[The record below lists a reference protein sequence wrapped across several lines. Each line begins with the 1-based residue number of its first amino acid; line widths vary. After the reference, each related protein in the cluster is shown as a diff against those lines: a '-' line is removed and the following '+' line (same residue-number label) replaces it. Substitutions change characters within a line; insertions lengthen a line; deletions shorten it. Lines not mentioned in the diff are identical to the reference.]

1 MNTRPVVLI
10 TGASRGI
17 GRASAKIFAENGY
30 RVCINYRSDKASA
43 LSLEQELN
51 AKESVALAVQ
61 ADISNEQD
69 IVNLFNRVDEHFGQ
83 LDVLVNNAGTI
94 APQAKIESFT
104 AQRMTRLFN
113 TNITGLLLCCRE
125 AVKRMGPKKQ
135 GCIVNISSIAAR
147 IGAPNEYIDY
157 AASKGAVDSITRGLA
172 IEVADRNIRV
182 NGVRPGLIYTDIHA
196 GSGEPG
202 RVDRLKSK
210 VPLGRGGKPE
220 EVAEVIYFLASDKS
234 SYISGATIDVGGGR

>member
-1 MNTRPVVLI
+1 MNTKPVVLI

-51 AKESVALAVQ
+51 ANESVALAVQ

-220 EVAEVIYFLASDKS
+220 EVAEVIYFLASDKA